1 VLPKELLDCH
11 EMRRALNTVVSEKRS
26 SMLGAG
32 RRAGDALLEEL
43 AKSDRPLRLSDS
55 FFADKP
61 TVGGCVRG
69 VLQLPPSVADA
80 HGDRARLGTIPHTW
94 AHVA

>member
-1 VLPKELLDCH
+1 
-11 EMRRALNTVVSEKRS
+11 MRRALNTVVSAKRS

-55 FFADKP
+55 FFEDKP

-69 VLQLPPSVADA
+69 VLQLAPSVADA
-80 HGDRARLGTIPHTW
+80 HGDRARLGTFPHTW
-94 AHVA
+94 AHVP